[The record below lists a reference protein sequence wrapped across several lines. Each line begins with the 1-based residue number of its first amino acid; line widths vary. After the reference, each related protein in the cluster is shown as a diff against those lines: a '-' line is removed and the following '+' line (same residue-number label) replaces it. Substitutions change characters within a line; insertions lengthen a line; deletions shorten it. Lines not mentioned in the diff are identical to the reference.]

1 MLKRIITMRQ
11 IMGYGLDRR
20 PAAVYKPCSIQVFG
34 LESSGNLAVSTPI
47 SALIDTV
54 D

>member
-1 MLKRIITMRQ
+1 MLKQIKTMRQ
-11 IMGYGLDRR
+11 IMGYGLDGR
-20 PAAVYKPCSIQVFG
+20 PAAVYKPYSMQVFG
-34 LESSGNLAVSTPI
+34 LESSGNLAVSFPI